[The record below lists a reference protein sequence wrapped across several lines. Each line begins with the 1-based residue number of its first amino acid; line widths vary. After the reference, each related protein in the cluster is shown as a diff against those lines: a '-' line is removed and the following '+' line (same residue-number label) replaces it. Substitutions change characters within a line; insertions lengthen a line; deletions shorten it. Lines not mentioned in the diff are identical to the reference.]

1 LLFAAVAVSF
11 VASAIACYILAG
23 FFMVRPAPAI
33 PVPADGNRSAA
44 SLESDSDN
52 RNSEQR
58 PPATVI
64 KTTTASIP
72 DPRVDF
78 ESPFRNI
85 RPYVQY
91 VGDAKCADCH
101 QAISDTYHAH
111 PMGRSA
117 VLAGADGMEGGATP
131 PPSPIAVG
139 PYRMAVKLE
148 AGHMTHELSAMTH
161 DGHELPPA
169 VFPVSIA
176 VGSGTR
182 GRSYLNVD
190 GNTVWQSPI
199 SWYSNGNRWDV
210 SPGYDFG
217 MAIQRPTVAA
227 CLHCHLNDPEPVIE
241 SVNRFALPISPT
253 QLSIGCERCHG
264 PGQLHVQERL
274 QSSNPASVA
283 SQIDAA
289 SSASD
294 ETAID
299 TSIVNPAHLSEDL
312 QMAICGQCHLAGKAR
327 VVRRGRQLNEYR
339 PGMPLELFINAFV
352 SAPEAQFKNKA
363 VGHFD
368 QMLQSH
374 CMTANG
380 QRLTCTACH
389 DPHQKAAPE
398 IATQRY
404 NSICN
409 ACHQEKPCNAPAET
423 RQAQNDNCI
432 HCHMPQNKNTNIAH
446 TSFTDHRILRSPTA
460 PAPPSNVLQIDSML
474 VAYATGTLPADENDR
489 DLGIA
494 LARYTEKLQPGSEIR
509 NKTLN
514 LAKDKLTRSLE
525 RWPDD
530 LDAWLALSNVGV
542 GLADGN
548 LAWTS
553 AESAYKRAPKNEE
566 VLVQLAFAAEGA
578 GQLERSRTAYNALL
592 QLNPASQ
599 DYRLKRMASF
609 VASGDWSAAESDALE
624 LLRVNPVQPTA
635 RLVRGL
641 CLVGQGEKAQGR
653 REVEIA
659 KHLATNPQQRAF
671 IQGWFDRF
679 LAWQATLE

>member
-1 LLFAAVAVSF
+1 NNT
-11 VASAIACYILAG
+11 ASA
-23 FFMVRPAPAI
+23 
-33 PVPADGNRSAA
+33 PVA
-44 SLESDSDN
+44 
-52 RNSEQR
+52 
-58 PPATVI
+58 
-64 KTTTASIP
+64 
-72 DPRVDF
+72 DPRLDF

-85 RPYVQY
+85 RPHVQY

-131 PPSPIAVG
+131 PQSPIAVG

-289 SSASD
+289 ASASD

-389 DPHQKAAPE
+389 DPHEKAAPE

-446 TSFTDHRILRSPTA
+446 TSFTDHRILRSPSA

-474 VAYATGTLPADENDR
+474 VAYATGTLSADENDR

-553 AESAYKRAPKNEE
+553 AESAYKRAPKNED

-599 DYRLKRMASF
+599 DYRLKRMASL

-641 CLVGQGEKAQGR
+641 CLIGQGEKAQGR

-659 KHLATNPQQRAF
+659 KHLATSPQQRAF